1 MRVRLLLLLSRR
13 GGGGGGCEI
22 IDFGSSDFATLHFT
36 LRPQRTHKNILT
48 LGLGRNQIT
57 AYASSKIFY
66 TQRDDFH
73 QRKK

>member
-13 GGGGGGCEI
+13 GGGGGCEI

-36 LRPQRTHKNILT
+36 LRPQRTHKNT

-57 AYASSKIFY
+57 ANNASSKIFY